1 MTPCVAS
8 SNATEASPDANT
20 KTRQP
25 NAATTDRPRG
35 IAALRIHTQS
45 DRGIATAV
53 SACGRPPRSG
63 EATTEYRRNEHRPAA
78 PPGTR
83 RRVRQPLDGAWCCVV
98 CDAWCVM
105 RDAGYWLRLLIDS
118 ERERTSSA
126 IRVLQPPP
134 PPSLLLLLRG
144 NPASN
149 GLGQQPAMA
158 AATVQYLCDD
168 PLQMARKLESS
179 LRSMSLVQGACPRSG
194 SDWKLAVICQSRCLA
209 TSGGD
214 RPCTET
220 RTKHSLIHLTRGE
233 TSASDV
239 AWLRPRGEDLSD
251 CLSDCCMSLACG
263 N

>member
-20 KTRQP
+20 KSRQP
-25 NAATTDRPRG
+25 NTATTDRPRG

-78 PPGTR
+78 PPGTC

-118 ERERTSSA
+118 ERERASSA
-126 IRVLQPPP
+126 SRILQPPP
-134 PPSLLLLLRG
+134 LLRRCFCCVAT
-144 NPASN
+144 PPPMDLASN
-149 GLGQQPAMA
+149 
-158 AATVQYLCDD
+158 LCDD

-179 LRSMSLVQGACPRSG
+179 FCHARP
-194 SDWKLAVICQSRCLA
+194 
-209 TSGGD
+209 GGLHTV
-214 RPCTET
+214 R
-220 RTKHSLIHLTRGE
+220 
-233 TSASDV
+233 V
-239 AWLRPRGEDLSD
+239 
-251 CLSDCCMSLACG
+251 
-263 N
+263 